1 MAILTDRGPCTALRD
16 SLLSDQAGPPGSGH
30 ASLTDQWLALQA
42 NRTDRLPGSKAH
54 STAMAPPAHGRRRP
68 RARPSGAR
76 KGRFMALTGT
86 RSGRTGGRG
95 GQLNAAPT
103 SVILALT
110 LALTLLLLAACGDDS
125 SPTVAPT
132 SSSTAVTT
140 AASTTPT
147 TADPAA
153 EIVARYTQFWE
164 ARFEANR
171 DPVNPADPRLAQ
183 LATGAQLDNVLAETR
198 QRRDQGLAV
207 RRPDPSASTQPGQ
220 GCRGH
225 RRLRHPAGL
234 RHQRRDH
241 LSSRHWP
248 GA

>member
-1 MAILTDRGPCTALRD
+1 MPGRGASWP
-16 SLLSDQAGPPGSGH
+16 SLEQ
-30 ASLTDQWLALQA
+30 
-42 NRTDRLPGSKAH
+42 
-54 STAMAPPAHGRRRP
+54 
-68 RARPSGAR
+68 
-76 KGRFMALTGT
+76 

-110 LALTLLLLAACGDDS
+110 LLLLAACSDDS

-140 AASTTPT
+140 AAPTTSTTG
-147 TADPAA
+147 DPAV

-164 ARFEANR
+164 VRFEANR

-183 LATGAQLDNVLAETR
+183 FATGAQLDNVLAETR

-207 RRPDPSASTQPGQ
+207 RRPEPSASTNRVKVVEVVGDTATLQDCATNDGIIYRVASGQ
-220 GCRGH
+220 VLDEGVVTRSVEATMLRIDGDWRLADTHVLQEWKGVAGCAQS
-225 RRLRHPAGL
+225 P
-234 RHQRRDH
+234 DF
-241 LSSRHWP
+241 S
-248 GA
+248 